1 MKIVKRIVVGAVFC
15 AAHKDKFT
23 GQLHGHTWEVEAT
36 FLAGRNASELQEEL
50 VAVLKTLDHS
60 LLPDNLA
67 WSEDI
72 AEFVLQSLDGC
83 KAVAVKRPLE
93 RIYAYVERIEND
105 R

>member
-1 MKIVKRIVVGAVFC
+1 MKIVKHITVGAVFC
-15 AAHKDKFT
+15 AAHKEKST

-36 FLAGRNASELQEEL
+36 FFAGRNASDIQEEL

-60 LLPDNLA
+60 LLPDQLA

-93 RIYAYVERIEND
+93 RIYAYAEKVD
-105 R
+105 L